1 MLDFVLFLVAVILFG
16 YFIAPLFIGIV
27 LGLFGK
33 VPERAKLP
41 RIEHKMTDEEIIKN
55 MTDAE
60 LAEALERLDKFLLW
74 QKQEEERQKK

>member
-33 VPERAKLP
+33 APERAKLP
-41 RIEHKMTDEEIIKN
+41 RIEHKMTD
-55 MTDAE
+55 AE
-60 LAEALERLDKFLLW
+60 LVKAIEQLDKFLIW
-74 QKQEEERQKK
+74 QKEEEERQKK